1 MPYGI
6 PFFMHISLRMK
17 MTCAEIYFYT
27 GLLPTNGHFAYAY
40 KTLFTILISYLTNRL
55 NSYLDVSLRY
65 SMVYTSR

>member
-1 MPYGI
+1 
-6 PFFMHISLRMK
+6 
-17 MTCAEIYFYT
+17 MTCTEIYFYT

-65 SMVYTSR
+65 SMVYTGS